1 MKRII
6 IPVTFTLIACAVA
19 LGQAKRNLS
28 PNLAVAEIKES
39 VFTSQAKGKP
49 NFTGTWKLNTEASK
63 TEQGEPMSNYKSFLL
78 TLDHKEPALAIK
90 QVIVELGERTLIY
103 SVTTD
108 GKEHLS
114 KIYDQPAIAWAKW
127 EGNSL
132 TMYLKRDLSQSS
144 GRQIETI
151 RTVTLSPDGKTMTAS
166 VKVKQLPAG
175 QYSIVGNEVWE
186 KQ

>member
-1 MKRII
+1 MNKRS
-6 IPVTFTLIACAVA
+6 IAMLLFLGAVILFGMDA
-19 LGQAKRNLS
+19 FNLL
-28 PNLAVAEIKES
+28 PNITVAEMKES
-39 VFTSQAKGKP
+39 VLTPQAQGKP

-63 TEQGEPMSNYKSFLL
+63 TEQGDPMSNYKSFIL
-78 TLDHKEPALAIK
+78 TLDHKEPALSIK
-90 QVIVELGERTLIY
+90 QVIVESGERTLIY
-103 SVTTD
+103 SATTD
-108 GKEHLS
+108 GKEHPS

-132 TMYLKRDLSQSS
+132 TMYLKRDLPQSD
-144 GRQIETI
+144 GRQIETT